1 MVFLECLRFQQSNQ
15 SKLEIQSNVVITASL
30 IFMKAS
36 INGLKFNCIMID
48 ADYHAQ
54 ANTLRTCCPFCLF
67 ENLHWAD
74 VVDLVVVRQLPD
86 SLLPHFCNLFVPGDG
101 SGLKYSGFADN

>member
-1 MVFLECLRFQQSNQ
+1 MS
-15 SKLEIQSNVVITASL
+15 SSIASL

-54 ANTLRTCCPFCLF
+54 ANTLRRCCPFCLF

-86 SLLPHFCNLFVPGDG
+86 SLFPHFCNLLVPGDS